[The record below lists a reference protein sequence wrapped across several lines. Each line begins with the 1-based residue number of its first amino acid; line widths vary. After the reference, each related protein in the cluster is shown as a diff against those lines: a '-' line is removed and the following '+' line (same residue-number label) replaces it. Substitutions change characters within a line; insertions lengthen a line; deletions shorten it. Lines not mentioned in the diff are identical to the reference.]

1 MINIPELKIC
11 IVGVSRDCFAISL
24 TDSRLSRVCASLER
38 KGIAVNRISTIIEH
52 EDDTLKALEEA
63 RAMGANAA
71 IVYLGNFGPEG
82 PETIFAKEF
91 DGPVMFCAAAEETSE
106 GLEDYRG
113 DALCGLLNASFN
125 LKLRKVAAY
134 IPKEPVGLPE
144 EVADM
149 IEGFVPV
156 ARIIVGIRGLK
167 IFAFGPR
174 PQDFYAC
181 NAPIGPLYK
190 LGVEVME
197 NSELD
202 LLAAY
207 NQIDENDSEVRA
219 IEADMARELG
229 RGNNYPGVLGRLA
242 RFETALMKFYEN
254 NLGTCAFGIFAN
266 KCWPSFEEFFGFVPC
281 YVNSRLAMRG
291 IPVSCE
297 VDMYGALSEYM
308 CQLASMKPATILDV
322 NNSVPADMIQNKDL
336 MGCEPKDLFMGVH
349 CGNTCSACLEN
360 YSMKYQKI
368 MKNNLEPDDE
378 PDITRGT
385 IEGKI
390 KPGKVTVFRLQGDID
405 SKLMSYVAQGNV
417 LDIEPMTFGSIGVI
431 AVPGMKRFYR
441 NVLIEKGFPHHSAIA
456 FDHVASSLF
465 DAVKLLGVS
474 DISYPKKCLYP
485 GENPF

>member
-1 MINIPELKIC
+1 MKNTPDLNIC
-11 IVGVSRDCFAISL
+11 IVGVSRDCFALSL
-24 TDSRLSRVCASLER
+24 TDSRLSRVCESLGK
-38 KGIAVNRISTIIEH
+38 KGFKIRRLSTIIEH
-52 EDDTLKALEEA
+52 EDDTVKALAEA
-63 RAMGANAA
+63 KDMKADAA
-71 IVYLGNFGPEG
+71 VVYLGNFGPEG

-91 DGPVMFCAAAEETSE
+91 GGPVMFCAAAEETGD
-106 GLEDYRG
+106 GLEDFRG

-125 LKLRKVAAY
+125 LKLRRVSAY
-134 IPKEPVGLPE
+134 IPKDPVGLPD

-149 IEGFVPV
+149 IIGFAPV
-156 ARIIVGIRGLK
+156 ARILCGLRKLK
-167 IFAFGPR
+167 IFSFGPR

-181 NAPIGPLYK
+181 NAPIGPLYR

-202 LLAAY
+202 LLSLY
-207 NQIDENDSEVRA
+207 NAVEENDK
-219 IEADMARELG
+219 EALAVEKDMAAELG

-242 RFETALMKFYEN
+242 RFEVALMRFFEN
-254 NLGTCAFGIFAN
+254 NLGTSSYGIFAN

-281 YVNSRLAMRG
+281 YVNSRLAARG

-308 CQLASMKPATILDV
+308 CQLASLKPATILDI
-322 NNSVPADMIQNKDL
+322 NNTVPADMVKGKDL
-336 MGCEPKDLFMGVH
+336 MGCAPGDLFMGFH
-349 CGNTCSACLEN
+349 CGNTCSACLDN

-368 MKNNLEPDDE
+368 MKNNLEPDGE

-390 KPGKVTVFRLQGDID
+390 KPGKVTVFRLQGDIE
-405 SKLMSYVAQGNV
+405 SSLMSYVAEGNV
-417 LDIEPMTFGSIGVI
+417 LDIEPRTFGSIGVI
-431 AVPGMKRFYR
+431 AVPGMKRLYR

-456 FDHVASSLF
+456 FDHVAAGLF
-465 DAVKLLGVS
+465 DAVKLLGVG
-474 DISYPKKCLYP
+474 DISFPRESLYP

>member
-1 MINIPELKIC
+1 MINMPELNIC

-24 TDSRLSRVCASLER
+24 TDSRLSRVCASLKQ
-38 KGIAVNRISTIIEH
+38 KGVDIKRLSTIIEH
-52 EDDTLKALEEA
+52 EDDTVKALAEA
-63 RAMGANAA
+63 KTLGANAA
-71 IVYLGNFGPEG
+71 VVYLGNFGPEG

-91 DGPVMFCAAAEETSE
+91 DGPVMFCAAAEETSG
-106 GLEDYRG
+106 GLEDFRG

-125 LKLRKVAAY
+125 LKLRGVNAY
-134 IPKEPVGLPE
+134 IPAEPVGLPE

-149 IEGFVPV
+149 ISGFVPV
-156 ARIIVGIRGLK
+156 ARIMSGLAGLK
-167 IFAFGPR
+167 IFSFGPR

-181 NAPIGPLYK
+181 NAPIGPLYR

-207 NQIDENDSEVRA
+207 NQVSETDSEVRA
-219 IEADMARELG
+219 VEEDMARELG
-229 RGNNYPGVLGRLA
+229 MGNNYPGVLGRLA
-242 RFETALMKFYEN
+242 RFEIALTRYLEN
-254 NLGTCAFGIFAN
+254 NLGTRKFGIFAN

-308 CQLASMKPATILDV
+308 CQMASLKPATILDI
-322 NNSVPADMIQNKDL
+322 NNSVPADMIQNCDL
-336 MGCEPKDLFMGVH
+336 MGCEPKDLFMGFH
-349 CGNTCSACLEN
+349 CGNTCSACLED

-368 MKNNLEPDDE
+368 MKNNLEPDGE

-390 KPGKVTVFRLQGDID
+390 KPGKVTVFRLQGDINND
-405 SKLMSYVAQGNV
+405 LMSYVAQGNV
-417 LDIEPMTFGSIGVI
+417 LDIKPMTFGSTGVI

-456 FDHVASSLF
+456 FDHVAAALF
-465 DAVKLLGVS
+465 DAVKLLGVD
-474 DISYPKKCLYP
+474 DISYPRKCLYP